1 MHGNQVEQIM
11 TRCAYRIIFIVL
23 LIRFSASARAGL
35 ECSTARSGFRFE
47 SDSWTGTDKLEHF
60 AVSVP
65 FGAAGGWLTRDTD
78 HPVVYGTLIGTV
90 PGLALQILNGTCPTA
105 GFSYKDLFA
114 DALGALSGAWLAH
127 WAVSWSRDSH
137 SGTIGLRYNNVF

>member
-1 MHGNQVEQIM
+1 M
-11 TRCAYRIIFIVL
+11 THRAKRIISIVL
-23 LIRFSASARAGL
+23 LIICSTSARAGL
-35 ECSTARSGFRFE
+35 DCSTTRSGFRFE

-65 FGAAGGWLTRDTD
+65 FGAAGGWLMRETD

-114 DALGALSGAWLAH
+114 DALGSLAGAWLTH

-137 SGTIGLRYNNVF
+137 SRTIGLRYNNVF